1 MKGAAHIA
9 IPDFFSQLLEKADYK
24 GVFGLRK
31 RGEGKA
37 FYSLFVDSESLNE
50 LDPFFPLMP
59 QNAAKA
65 VSRFTFHEPSPY
77 KVAVILRPCEL
88 KALIELVK
96 LEQAELDNLLI
107 IGVECGGVLPYE
119 SVYLKNEAEAL
130 YEKYLDYLK
139 KGNSFDNLRPVCK
152 GCSYIWPDNADIIL
166 SHIGRERPLFVFQTE
181 RAIDLAKSLGIDLS
195 ENPERTQISHD
206 LAEKRKGT
214 EKALVEEI
222 KSQLKGVEGLLSVFG
237 KCIGCHN
244 CSHVC
249 PICYCKDCFFES
261 ATFDY
266 EAESYE
272 RRVAKQGSVRVP
284 MDTILFHLG
293 RMTHMATSCVACG
306 MCEDVCPVS
315 IPVSRIF
322 KVVGGDLQS
331 LFEYVPGRS
340 LDEPLPLT
348 TFRYDELHEVE
359 DA

>member
-1 MKGAAHIA
+1 MKGAAQ
-9 IPDFFSQLLEKADYK
+9 IPVSDFFSRLLEEAGYK

-31 RGEGKA
+31 RGKGKA
-37 FYSLFVDSESLNE
+37 FYSLFVDSESLKE

-65 VSRFTFHEPSPY
+65 VSRFTFHEASPH
-77 KVAVILRPCEL
+77 KVAVILRSCEL
-88 KALIELVK
+88 RALIELVK

-119 SVYLKNEAEAL
+119 EVYLKNQAEEVYGA
-130 YEKYLDYLK
+130 YMDALK
-139 KGNSFDNLRPVCK
+139 KGELFDGLRPVCK
-152 GCSYIWPDNADIIL
+152 ACSRFWPENADIVL
-166 SHIGRERPLFVFQTE
+166 SHVGRDEPVFVFQTE
-181 RAIDLAKSLGIDLS
+181 EAVDLAKSLGISLDLPAQRS
-195 ENPERTQISHD
+195 KASFELE
-206 LAEKRKGT
+206 EKRKAF
-214 EKALVEEI
+214 EKTLVEEV
-222 KSQLKGVEGLLSVFG
+222 KSQLTGISGLLSLFG
-237 KCIGCHN
+237 RCISCHN

-272 RRVAKQGSVRVP
+272 RRVAKKGTIRVP

-293 RMTHMATSCVACG
+293 RMTHMATSCVSCG
-306 MCEDVCPVS
+306 MCEDACPMN
-315 IPVSRIF
+315 IPVSRVF
-322 KVVGGDLQS
+322 KVVGDELQA
-331 LFEYVPGRS
+331 LFEYVPGKS
-340 LDEPLPLT
+340 LEEPLPLT